1 MKALNCNFH
10 PLKHQALLSL
20 NRYLYILNQTGNAYK
35 VTGEREYQGTV
46 HFAVFEK
53 ENLLAMTDESS
64 KLVNFYELHDILAHG
79 EFKAIR
85 TQ

>member
-1 MKALNCNFH
+1 MADEKNIPVKELDDGRVMA
-10 PLKHQALLSL
+10 
-20 NRYLYILNQTGNAYK
+20 
-35 VTGEREYQGTV
+35 
-46 HFAVFEK
+46 AVEAEEDPFDEDKKDNEK
-53 ENLLAMTDESS
+53 EAEIEVEASDANDSDESS